1 MDIDKRNLS
10 IIERLEE
17 LRDLMKI
24 GMDKVTLQDAMDEI
38 ERLREAA
45 KDRPKDRP
53 NDAANKIEHLREENQ
68 KLWERLIILN
78 DMIQTEHEIIRVAAL
93 KEGE

>member
-24 GMDKVTLQDAMDEI
+24 GMDKITLQDAMDEI
-38 ERLREAA
+38 ERLRASMADLKYRETYFERAYMAARRTLDSKGIHMDYFLSRADYEA
-45 KDRPKDRP
+45 
-53 NDAANKIEHLREENQ
+53 E
-68 KLWERLIILN
+68 
-78 DMIQTEHEIIRVAAL
+78 L
-93 KEGE
+93 KEGEKDGKKF

>member
-24 GMDKVTLQDAMDEI
+24 GMDKITLQDAMDEI
-38 ERLREAA
+38 ERLREKYEEAI
-45 KDRPKDRP
+45 DD
-53 NDAANKIEHLREENQ
+53 IEEWGAYAPEYFQ
-68 KLWERLIILN
+68 EKWKLKECIEQHR
-78 DMIQTEHEIIRVAAL
+78 AAL

>member
-24 GMDKVTLQDAMDEI
+24 GMDKITLQDAMDEI
-38 ERLREAA
+38 ERLREKYEEAI
-45 KDRPKDRP
+45 DD
-53 NDAANKIEHLREENQ
+53 IEEWGAYASEYFQ
-68 KLWERLIILN
+68 EKWELKECIEQHR
-78 DMIQTEHEIIRVAAL
+78 AAL
-93 KEGE
+93 KEAE

>member
-24 GMDKVTLQDAMDEI
+24 GMDKITLQDAMDEI
-38 ERLREAA
+38 ERLREKYEEAI
-45 KDRPKDRP
+45 DD
-53 NDAANKIEHLREENQ
+53 IEEWVAYASEYFQ
-68 KLWERLIILN
+68 EKWKLKECIEQHR
-78 DMIQTEHEIIRVAAL
+78 AAL

>member
-24 GMDKVTLQDAMDEI
+24 GMDKITLQDAMDEI
-38 ERLREAA
+38 ERLRGNMYQAMHHAA
-45 KDRPKDRP
+45 EIWKENGQELDDQLGVV
-53 NDAANKIEHLREENQ
+53 ALILANGLG
-68 KLWERLIILN
+68 IIS
-78 DMIQTEHEIIRVAAL
+78 DAAL

>member
-24 GMDKVTLQDAMDEI
+24 GMDKITLQDAMDEI
-38 ERLREAA
+38 ERLREKYEEAI
-45 KDRPKDRP
+45 DD
-53 NDAANKIEHLREENQ
+53 IEEWGAYASEYFQ
-68 KLWERLIILN
+68 EKWKLKECIEQHR
-78 DMIQTEHEIIRVAAL
+78 AAL

>member
-38 ERLREAA
+38 ERLREALA
-45 KDRPKDRP
+45 DLVAVQNGPP
-53 NDAANKIEHLREENQ
+53 LVTYTEAWDAAMEKAY
-68 KLWERLIILN
+68 
-78 DMIQTEHEIIRVAAL
+78 AAL
-93 KEGE
+93 KEKE